1 MTFFYG
7 LQIFI
12 SVCLIIVVVFQRS
25 SIDGII
31 SSSVNSGV
39 VGDAG
44 VFIRKF
50 TVFLI
55 FCFFLNCLYLAR
67 DRGMRQN
74 SSKDLISSLEGQ
86 SMVEENKAADLNVP
100 VLN

>member
-1 MTFFYG
+1 MAFFYG

-12 SVCLIIVVVFQRS
+12 SVCLIIVVLFQRS
-25 SIDGII
+25 SSDSVI
-31 SSSVNSGV
+31 SSSVNSY

-44 VFIRKF
+44 FFIRKF

-67 DRGMRQN
+67 DRGMGQN
-74 SSKDLISSLEGQ
+74 SSKHLISSLESQ
-86 SMVEENKAADLNVP
+86 TMIEEDKAADTYMSRY
-100 VLN
+100 